1 MRIIIYLYYFYLNIL
16 IIKYIKLSNNINFSR
31 NIKIGNNEKNNIIV
45 KKEPLNENII

>member
-1 MRIIIYLYYFYLNIL
+1 MELIIHYIMYLNIL
-16 IIKYIKLSNNINFSR
+16 SNNIKFSR